1 METEVFK
8 FKLRSKTLVI
18 IDWANVYGWFSDPNS
33 KTYLGWEVDPKKL
46 FTYLKSYPNITDIN
60 FYFGVESNKPKSV
73 AFKEEIENIGYSHKS
88 KEVKWV
94 PAALEATTHFKV
106 LVRRLFDVL
115 DNVKNTNSTISNRL
129 YDLVKRLEEVLQPG
143 HGISATGEP
152 AYTFFDAEQIKAI
165 YELIEGLDS
174 DLRKLNIDITELQA
188 SLKEPVQRRKCDF
201 DVEISRDVFNNL
213 ENFQTLMLF
222 SGDGD
227 YATLVEDI
235 ILTKG
240 KNAIVV
246 FAPWHLGREY
256 GQLQEKLEMEGLKNR
271 LFLCSANK
279 LREFIANKY
288 PQRLLLGA

>member
-1 METEVFK
+1 METEIFK
-8 FKLRSKTLVI
+8 FKLKGKTFVI
-18 IDWANVYGWFSDPNS
+18 IDWANVYGWFSDPTS

-94 PAALEATTHFKV
+94 PAVLETTAHFKV
-106 LVRRLFDVL
+106 LVHQLFDVL
-115 DNVKNTNSTISNRL
+115 DNVKNTNSAVSNRL
-129 YDLVKRLEEVLQPG
+129 YDLVKRLEEVLESG
-143 HGISATGEP
+143 HGMSPTGEP
-152 AYTFFDAEQIKAI
+152 SYTFFDEEQVRAI

-201 DVEISRDVFNNL
+201 DVEISRDVYNSL
-213 ENFQTLMLF
+213 EKFETIIIF

-227 YATLVEDI
+227 YAALAEDLI
-235 ILTKG
+235 SKG
-240 KNAIVV
+240 KKVIVV
-246 FAPWHLGREY
+246 FARGHKGKEY
-256 GQLQEKLEMEGLKNR
+256 EDFKAG
-271 LFLCSANK
+271 LFLCSASK
-279 LREFIANKY
+279 LKQFIAK
-288 PQRLLLGA
+288 

>member
-1 METEVFK
+1 METEIFK
-8 FKLRSKTLVI
+8 FKLKDKTFVI
-18 IDWANVYGWFSDPNS
+18 VDWANVYGWFSDPNS

-73 AFKEEIENIGYSHKS
+73 TFKEEIENIGYSHKS

-94 PAALEATTHFKV
+94 PAVLETTAHFKV

-115 DNVKNTNSTISNRL
+115 DNVKNTNSAVSNRL
-129 YDLVKRLEEVLQPG
+129 YDLVKRLEKVLESG
-143 HGISATGEP
+143 RGTSAAGEP
-152 AYTFFDAEQIKAI
+152 AYTFFDEEQVKAI

-201 DVEISRDVFNNL
+201 DVEISRDIYNNL
-213 ENFQTLMLF
+213 ENFEIIIIF

-227 YATLVEDI
+227 YATLAEDL
-235 ILTKG
+235 ILKG
-240 KNAIVV
+240 KKVIVV
-246 FAPWHLGREY
+246 FAPGHKGKEY
-256 GQLQEKLEMEGLKNR
+256 EDFKIG
-271 LFLCSANK
+271 LFLCSAKK
-279 LREFIANKY
+279 LKQFIAK
-288 PQRLLLGA
+288 